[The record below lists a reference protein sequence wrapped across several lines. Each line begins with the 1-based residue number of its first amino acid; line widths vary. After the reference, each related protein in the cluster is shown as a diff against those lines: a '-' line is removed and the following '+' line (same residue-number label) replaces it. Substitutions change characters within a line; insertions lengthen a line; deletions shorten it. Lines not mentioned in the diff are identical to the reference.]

1 MIHKENG
8 GLSSARNAGLDIA
21 TGKYVIFID
30 SDDFWDNANALEH
43 IHINLTDTDADV
55 LVFPCPR
62 DTMRAKINILIS
74 LPRT

>member
-30 SDDFWDNANALEH
+30 SDDFWDDVNALEH
-43 IHINLTDTDADV
+43 IHINLTETDADV
-55 LVFPCPR
+55 LVFPAR
-62 DTMRAKINILIS
+62 DTMRVKINIRIS
-74 LPRT
+74 LPQT